1 MGGGENV
8 HPSLGTAGL
17 LTCHYQL
24 QLAVVV
30 VSIMRKRSSLALGN
44 IVGSTISNILGAFSL
59 GLLFIRPQD
68 HAGETLFDASSKIY
82 TVLQLALTVITGAL
96 LAFARD
102 HINWKFA
109 GWSLILIFVLYI
121 LSIAWY
127 IRKGVLEAPELSDS
141 DSDSDSESG
150 EDGPAADD
158 TSDDERT
165 PLNRAVRGFPS
176 KKPFKKPRRLVYH
189 IAMLILGLSAVVLS
203 SFVLSYSASGIADAL
218 GLSDVLVGVVIL
230 SLATTLPEKF
240 IAVMSGSR
248 GHLGIMLANTAGSNI
263 FLLALC
269 LGITLVATDGQFN
282 QDSVN
287 PIEIGVM
294 IASTLAMTI
303 TVWLNAMWARAMGAL
318 MLVAYVAFCVLEFLL
333 VRK

>member
-1 MGGGENV
+1 
-8 HPSLGTAGL
+8 
-17 LTCHYQL
+17 
-24 QLAVVV
+24 
-30 VSIMRKRSSLALGN
+30 MRKRSSLALGN

-82 TVLQLALTVITGAL
+82 TLLQLGLTILTGAL
-96 LAFARD
+96 LGFGR
-102 HINWKFA
+102 HVNWKLA
-109 GWSLILIFVLYI
+109 GWALILIFALYI

-127 IRKGVLEAPELSDS
+127 IRQGVLDAPELSDS

-150 EDGPAADD
+150 EDVD

-165 PLNRAVRGFPS
+165 PLNRSLPGGFPKG
-176 KKPFKKPRRLVYH
+176 KKPARVLYH
-189 IAMLILGLSAVVLS
+189 IAMLLFGLSAVVLS
-203 SFVLSYSASGIADAL
+203 SFVLSYAASGIADAL

-248 GHLGIMLANTAGSNI
+248 GHLGIMLANTVGSNV

-287 PIEIGVM
+287 PIELGVM
-294 IASTLAMTI
+294 VASTAAMTA
-303 TVWLNAMWARAMGAL
+303 TVWMNATWARATGAV
-318 MLVAYVAFCVLEFLL
+318 MLVAYVAFCFLEFLL